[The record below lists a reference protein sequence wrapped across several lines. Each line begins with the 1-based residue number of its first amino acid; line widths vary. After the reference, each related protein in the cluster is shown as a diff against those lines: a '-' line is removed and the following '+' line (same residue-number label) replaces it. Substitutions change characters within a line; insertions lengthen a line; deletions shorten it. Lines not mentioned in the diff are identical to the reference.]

1 MTRKEPVKAIVTRR
15 FRAVPERVFD
25 AFLDPAK
32 AGRFLFATKAGTIV
46 RAEIDPRV
54 GGAYC
59 FTDRRAGEN
68 VEHRGT
74 YVEIDRPRR
83 LVLTLSVDQFGQDHD
98 LVTIE
103 IEPDGT
109 GSALT
114 LTMRWARTSAHTR
127 SGPSRAG
134 PRSWRTWQGRSAR
147 PSTTPCFFE
156 RPLRKTSIFGPCDA
170 CRGPVTPVTSAR
182 GRMPL

>member
-83 LVLTLSVDQFGQDHD
+83 LVLTPSVDQFGQDHD

-114 LTMRWARTSAHTR
+114 LTHAMGPDLGAYQKRTEQGWTAILENLARTLGETFDD
-127 SGPSRAG
+127 
-134 PRSWRTWQGRSAR
+134 T
-147 PSTTPCFFE
+147 
-156 RPLRKTSIFGPCDA
+156 L
-170 CRGPVTPVTSAR
+170 
-182 GRMPL
+182 LL